1 MERVWRQL
9 EPPVRSIGRG
19 LEEILLKDDRNPKE
33 WKTAVHREGN
43 RARRAVQPWNENV
56 PECPRGKNHGRRS
69 GEEELWKHRAVTMR
83 GKVVRLPCRSRR
95 PSADPPRGEIHSFFR
110 LAAEITFRHSVE
122 KKEGGGM
129 KSARFRKLLSDGILN
144 RRSRLSLSEIIL
156 AHLFA
161 LYRLRILINR
171 G

>member
-122 KKEGGGM
+122 KKEEEGWSLHDFESFCQM
-129 KSARFRKLLSDGILN
+129 EYWIVDRDYPYPRLYSLVY
-144 RRSRLSLSEIIL
+144 SRYIVFVFS
-156 AHLFA
+156 
-161 LYRLRILINR
+161 
-171 G
+171 